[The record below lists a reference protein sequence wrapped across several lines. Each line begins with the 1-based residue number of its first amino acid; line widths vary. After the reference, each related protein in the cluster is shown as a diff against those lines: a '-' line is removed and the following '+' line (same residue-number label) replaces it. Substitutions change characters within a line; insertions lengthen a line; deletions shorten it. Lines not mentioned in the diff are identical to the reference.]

1 MSGGTAEIVIR
12 RTGTETDLGGLPPEG
27 VRYLKVSSEKKMAD
41 LDFLEAYPNVTQL
54 FLRGRF
60 ADINAVSGLAR
71 LGSLTL
77 YLSGAVDFSGLR
89 VPALRDLTVGGPVD
103 GSVAHLLNGGVER
116 LELSGARRLAD
127 LSFLEGAGG
136 LRKLYLRS
144 LPAAEALPDFGKL
157 PNLYA
162 LKLYELHK
170 LSDMDSLTRSAVRY
184 LAVSLSADKLSGTKL
199 AEVLLG
205 MERLERASLR
215 GLDRSGLRR
224 WGVIENQ
231 LKKAGREALLAEDL
245 DMTRWEL
252 L

>member
-1 MSGGTAEIVIR
+1 MGGGTAEIVIR
-12 RTGTETDLGGLPPEG
+12 RTGTETDLGGLPPER
-27 VRYLKVSSEKKMAD
+27 VRYLKVSSEKKTAD

-60 ADINAVSGLAR
+60 ADINAVSNLA
-71 LGSLTL
+71 LVSLTL
-77 YLSGAVDFSGLR
+77 YLSRAVDFSGLR

-103 GSVAHLLNGGVER
+103 GSVSHLLSGGVER

-136 LRKLYLRS
+136 LKKLYLRS
-144 LPAAEALPDFGKL
+144 LPAAEALPDLGKL

-170 LSDMDSLTRSAVRY
+170 LSDMDSLTRSAIRY

-224 WGVIENQ
+224 WGVIENR